1 MRDDIAR
8 ARLKRVPA
16 PVRDRMMAVRA
27 ELPPGAITAVARFYD
42 VLADRDEDPFLPS
55 RASFAAACRNESAL
69 GLLLRMLE
77 RHSPEVCLAEGRGL
91 RKAYYRARSAGTRP
105 SGPARLRRI
114 TDPRDWPEAWL
125 SLLPALREAPIAE
138 STLRRH
144 MASVNR
150 CAELLPDIICP
161 PRIGWLLG
169 WEMARTFRD
178 EALRPSTI
186 ANYLGGLVSLGTH
199 GQYDADAVAGLRSVQ
214 MGLLREARRT
224 PKLKQSRIEALY
236 EKGGY
241 AEVLRAIVQNL
252 DRADASA
259 DWRSEAQTARAT
271 SAILA
276 VTLNVPP
283 RSGDIASWRLGAA
296 LVREP
301 WGAWRLRWQQE
312 KTSVWLDAG
321 TLWPEIGWVLDQHLL
336 AGRPPRHAHRRYT
349 ELLGMN
355 WLSHDLAG
363 FDRRWPSERVSAA
376 IGVPLHDLRTLAA
389 DYLRLHDPV
398 AAPAIVAALLGHS
411 TEEAGAD
418 YTALAR
424 QTAAQREW
432 MDIRAIHAGGDGRP
446 ARS

>member
-16 PVRDRMMAVRA
+16 PVRDRMMAARA
-27 ELPPGAITAVARFYD
+27 ELPPGGITTVARFYD
-42 VLADRDEDPFLPS
+42 VLADREEDPFLPS

-77 RHSPEVCLAEGRGL
+77 RHAPEVCLAEGRAL
-91 RKAYYRARSAGTRP
+91 RKACYRARSSGSGRSGSARP
-105 SGPARLRRI
+105 RRV
-114 TDPRDWPEAWL
+114 TEPRDWPAHWAA
-125 SLLPALREAPIAE
+125 LLPALKEAPIGD

-150 CAELLPDIICP
+150 CAALLPGLTCP

-169 WEMARTFRD
+169 WEMARSFRD
-178 EALRPSTI
+178 EGLRPATI
-186 ANYLGGLVSLGTH
+186 AGYLGGLVSLAAH
-199 GQYDADAVAGLRSVQ
+199 GGVDPDAVAGLRSVQ
-214 MGLLREARRT
+214 MSCLREARRT
-224 PKLKQSRIEALY
+224 PKLKQPRIEALY
-236 EKGGY
+236 VKGGY
-241 AEVLRAIVQNL
+241 AEVVRAIVREL
-252 DRADASA
+252 DRAD
-259 DWRSEAQTARAT
+259 WRAEAETARAT
-271 SAILA
+271 AAILA

-283 RSGDIASWRLGAA
+283 RSGDIASWRLGEE

-312 KTSVWLDAG
+312 KTGAWLDAG

-349 ELLGMN
+349 ELVGMN
-355 WLSHDLAG
+355 WLSHDPAG
-363 FDRRWPSERVSAA
+363 FDRRWPSEKVSAA

-398 AAPAIVAALLGHS
+398 AASAVVAALLGHA
-411 TEEAGAD
+411 TEEAGAE
-418 YTALAR
+418 YAALSR

-432 MDIRAIHAGGDGRP
+432 MDIRAQHAKGDKRG
-446 ARS
+446 ASGSGV